1 MELQNIYSKL
11 SSADRVKVVNR
22 QKSTLRER
30 SFAKEFS
37 KKREGKQKKKKGSSL
52 SLTEDVNDL
61 VEISEKEYGNKRH
74 AKNMN
79 NSRLQKE
86 ENGELIDI
94 TV

>member
-1 MELQNIYSKL
+1 MELQNIYSQL

-37 KKREGKQKKKKGSSL
+37 KKREGKQKKKKGYSL

-61 VEISEKEYGNKRH
+61 VEISEKKYGNKRH

-79 NSRLQKE
+79 NSRLKKE

>member
-1 MELQNIYSKL
+1 MELQNIYSQL